1 MQTRAQFRLLVVR
14 LGAMGDILHALPAV
28 TALRKAHPGWRIDWA
43 VEPRWKPLLTAEQDP
58 NQESVHS
65 SARPVVD
72 RIYDVPTK
80 AWGKRPFQSETWHA
94 IRALRRELRAAQY
107 DAVLELQGA
116 IRSGVVARIS
126 GCNRIVGAARPW
138 EAPAKWLYTER
149 VPTAGQHVI
158 EQNFELASAVAGD
171 LLEPVNAALPV
182 DADAE
187 EWCDEQP
194 ELRDA
199 EWRGRPVVLMH
210 PGAGWGAK
218 RWPADRYGAVAE
230 EFGRRGGLVLVNAAP
245 GEEALADAVV
255 AACRSEGLAQ
265 AVSCTLP
272 QLIALTRRV
281 SLVIGGD
288 TGPVHLAC
296 ALGKPVVGIYGPT
309 DPRRNGPYG
318 TRFRVLRNPESRTDH
333 SRVEDPEAGLLTIL
347 PDAVIA
353 AMIELMLEVRQ
364 ARRSEARGAEPENSG
379 IVAIDREIHPV
390 WDARRS

>member
-1 MQTRAQFRLLVVR
+1 LQTRAQFRLLVVR

-28 TALRKAHPGWRIDWA
+28 TALRKMHPGWRIDWA
-43 VEPRWKPLLTAEQDP
+43 VEPRWRPLLTAD
-58 NQESVHS
+58 SGHS

-72 RIYDVPTK
+72 GIYDVPTK
-80 AWGKRPFQSETWHA
+80 AWGKRPFHPETWAA
-94 IRALRRELRAAQY
+94 IRALRKDLRAAQY

-126 GCNRIVGAARPW
+126 GCERIVGAARPW
-138 EAPAKWLYTER
+138 EAAAKWLYTER
-149 VPTAGQHVI
+149 VATAGQHVI

-182 DADAE
+182 DAEAE
-187 EWCDEQP
+187 DWCDE
-194 ELRDA
+194 LLDLKDA

-218 RWPADRYGAVAE
+218 RWPADRYGAVAA
-230 EFGRRGGLVLVNAAP
+230 EFGMRGGVVLVNAAP

-255 AACRSEGLAQ
+255 ASCRAEGVAH

-296 ALGKPVVGIYGPT
+296 ALSKPVVGIYGPT

-347 PDAVIA
+347 PEAVIA

-364 ARRSEARGAEPENSG
+364 ARRIEASRAESEGSSAE
-379 IVAIDREIHPV
+379 IVAIHPQIDPV

>member
-1 MQTRAQFRLLVVR
+1 LQ
-14 LGAMGDILHALPAV
+14 
-28 TALRKAHPGWRIDWA
+28 
-43 VEPRWKPLLTAEQDP
+43 
-58 NQESVHS
+58 
-65 SARPVVD
+65 
-72 RIYDVPTK
+72 
-80 AWGKRPFQSETWHA
+80 
-94 IRALRRELRAAQY
+94 AAQY
-107 DAVLELQGA
+107 DAVLDLQGA
-116 IRSGVVARIS
+116 IRSGVVARLS
-126 GCNRIVGAARPW
+126 GCKRIVGAARPW
-138 EAPAKWLYTER
+138 EGAAKWLYSER
-149 VPTAGQHVI
+149 VATAGQHVI
-158 EQNFELASAVAGD
+158 DQNFELASAVAGD
-171 LLEPVNAALPV
+171 LLEPVSAALPV
-182 DADAE
+182 DAEAE
-187 EWCDEQP
+187 DWCDELP
-194 ELRDA
+194 ELKDA
-199 EWRGRPVVLMH
+199 EWRGRPVVLMY

-230 EFGRRGGLVLVNAAP
+230 EFGMRGGVVLVNAAP
-245 GEEALADAVV
+245 GEEDLADAVV
-255 AACRSEGLAQ
+255 ASSGAGFAH

-333 SRVEDPEAGLLTIL
+333 ARVEEPEAGLLTIL

-364 ARRSEARGAEPENSG
+364 ARRSGARRMDTEDVSEGAVEPF
-379 IVAIDREIHPV
+379 

>member
-43 VEPRWKPLLTAEQDP
+43 VEPRWKPLLTAERGNFGADAGP
-58 NQESVHS
+58 N

-72 RIYDVPTK
+72 RIHDVPTK
-80 AWGKRPFQSETWHA
+80 AWGKRPFQPETWSA
-94 IRALRRELRAAQY
+94 IRAMRRELRASQY

-138 EAPAKWLYTER
+138 ESAAKWLYTER
-149 VPTAGQHVI
+149 VATAGQHVI

-171 LLEPVNAALPV
+171 LLSPVSAALPV
-182 DADAE
+182 DAEAE
-187 EWCDEQP
+187 DWCDELP
-194 ELRDA
+194 ELKDA
-199 EWRGRPVVLMH
+199 EWRGWPVVLMH

-230 EFGRRGGLVLVNAAP
+230 EFGTRGGVVLVNAAP

-255 AACRSEGLAQ
+255 ASCRAEGVAH

-364 ARRSEARGAEPENSG
+364 ARRSEAESANSG
-379 IVAIDREIHPV
+379 IVAIDREVHPV

>member
-14 LGAMGDILHALPAV
+14 LGAMGDILHALPAM
-28 TALRKAHPGWRIDWA
+28 TALRKAHPGWKIDWA
-43 VEPRWKPLLTAEQDP
+43 VEPRWRPLLTAERGAWQDTGC
-58 NQESVHS
+58 N
-65 SARPVVD
+65 ARRPVVD
-72 RIYDVPTK
+72 RIHDVPTK
-80 AWGKRPFQSETWHA
+80 AWGKRPFQPETWRA
-94 IRALRRELRAAQY
+94 IAALRRDLRAAQY

-138 EAPAKWLYTER
+138 EGAAKWLYTER
-149 VPTAGQHVI
+149 VATVGQHVI

-171 LLEPVNAALPV
+171 LLAPVSAALPV
-182 DADAE
+182 DAEAE
-187 EWCDEQP
+187 DWCDELP
-194 ELRDA
+194 EVKDA
-199 EWRGRPVVLMH
+199 EWRGRPVVLLH

-230 EFGRRGGLVLVNAAP
+230 EFGTRGGVVLVNAAP
-245 GEEALADAVV
+245 GEEPLADAVV
-255 AACRSEGLAQ
+255 ASCRAEGVAH

-272 QLIALTRRV
+272 QLITLTRRV

-309 DPRRNGPYG
+309 DPKRNGPYG

-333 SRVEDPEAGLLTIL
+333 SRVDDPEAGLLTIL

-364 ARRSEARGAEPENSG
+364 ARRNEAESANTG